1 MAIGEKRILVLGV
14 LILTACVIL
23 GFWMR
28 CRLAVWMTS
37 DAYVPIEQYKHDLS
51 ALQIEIDQLNA
62 RLNASGCKFQISKR

>member
-1 MAIGEKRILVLGV
+1 MEVGEKRILALGV
-14 LILTACVIL
+14 LILIACVIL

-62 RLNASGCKFQISKR
+62 KLEAANCSFQISKK